1 METTVKTI
9 LCKGNSGVTIQGI
22 MKKDKTYRPEV
33 LSVVLQT
40 RRHDAAAAFH
50 LSILSH

>member
-9 LCKGNSGVTIQGI
+9 LYKGNSGVTIQGI